1 MTQTENSDDKDA
13 AKAWT
18 TAIGQ
23 RMQTERKR
31 RGITAQ
37 GLADVTERLGYPV
50 TRNTIASLEN
60 GRKELLSI
68 QELVVI
74 ARALEIAP
82 IALMYPVDTNDDV
95 RVPAD
100 PPVEVPA
107 FRAARWFSGEYFTA
121 PDVSQATEHQYGWG
135 DYDENTQQYEGY
147 TFPDNES
154 WQLGDLR
161 LLDRQASF
169 GGQLCNII
177 SNVQERFQSTHTP
190 GVRDALRAELEI
202 LFTHVGRMIEYS
214 KRDNTKLAKINA
226 QSQAMV
232 ELESRYEKLQA
243 DQKSLDKQWSGGGR
257 DG

>member
-1 MTQTENSDDKDA
+1 MTQPEYEDDRAA

-18 TAIGQ
+18 TSIGQ

-31 RGITAQ
+31 QEMTAQ
-37 GLADVTERLGYPV
+37 GLADVTERLGYAV

-82 IALMYPVDTNDDV
+82 IALMYPVETNDTV

-121 PDVSQATEHQYGWG
+121 PEVSQGTEHEYGWG
-135 DYDENTQQYEGY
+135 EYDERTKQYEGY

-161 LLDRQASF
+161 LLDRQAAF
-169 GGQLCNII
+169 GWQMCNII
-177 SNVQERFQSTHTP
+177 ANVQDRLQATHTP
-190 GVRDALRAELEI
+190 TIRDALRAELQI
-202 LFTHVGRMIEYS
+202 LFTYVDRMVEYS
-214 KRDNTKLAKINA
+214 RRDNVRLKKINA
-226 QSQAMV
+226 QSRAI
-232 ELESRYEKLQA
+232 EDLEDRLRKLQSR
-243 DQKSLDKQWSGGGR
+243 QSSLDESWPGGGT